1 MIAVLGEKKNCHKN
15 THTHTNQT
23 TEEWVHMRGRT
34 KDSLSLSLSL
44 SFSLFFFLPPV
55 ALSNQRGRKNE
66 GAISTT
72 SQSISV
78 GPEKGSKTDK
88 TE

>member
-1 MIAVLGEKKNCHKN
+1 
-15 THTHTNQT
+15 
-23 TEEWVHMRGRT
+23 MRGRT

-44 SFSLFFFLPPV
+44 FLFLSPPV
-55 ALSNQRGRKNE
+55 ALSNQRGRKNQR
-66 GAISTT
+66 AISTT
-72 SQSISV
+72 SQSTSV

>member
-1 MIAVLGEKKNCHKN
+1 M
-15 THTHTNQT
+15 
-23 TEEWVHMRGRT
+23 EEWVHMRGRT
-34 KDSLSLSLSL
+34 KDSLSHTLFLPLS
-44 SFSLFFFLPPV
+44 PPV

-66 GAISTT
+66 RAISNTT
-72 SQSISV
+72 SQSTSV